1 MEAGECSKEIDPGDT
16 ELGRSPTERQD
27 SGNGATNAIENMPQD
42 PSRPEMANEI
52 NMSSGDRCDERKKMM
67 EQPGSEGVAHESD
80 DLLILGDQPTSY
92 TKTPVSTISQEDPVF
107 VSYDEGF
114 VGSTKYVSI
123 DEFITTVRESQL
135 ESLRF
140 SCVARNYEVGSSR
153 WNRNLLEVIEA
164 VSTCESLKT
173 LTIQNRLDVEEV
185 EVLCENLVSHPML
198 ATLGVGITAAGTSGD
213 GVDKEMEILCNMLK
227 NNRTIKTLSLWLPE
241 SLTEIG
247 VASLGAMLSV
257 NSTLENLHVFPP
269 GHQTEIEVVLAPL
282 TGHYGKPPLNK
293 SLKTLTLTNL
303 AIGQRE
309 ARAAAQMLRTN
320 DSLTH
325 LGLAIAR
332 FSDPLDVCTILESL
346 ETNETLHTLGLSG
359 CEAVGGDVVLAKM
372 MDLLRDNPWLKDIGL
387 DDTPLQRDGRAVQVK
402 AQLEMNSRDYMAVV
416 KGMRR
421 VQPKFAT
428 VFLCGDGYSGK
439 TTLRRSMVR
448 SFLQGFQGKMV
459 IPLIEE
465 VELHKPFKGFCFNN
479 DPDEMAKRTRGIQI
493 NVLVDDEDKKI
504 SIWDLAGQEEY
515 HAFHDTMIP
524 DLSIQGNVCYF
535 VLVCS
540 PFDRKNGQKK
550 DPNDIHDEIH
560 CWLRFISSNTKRSL
574 NSPPQVLVV
583 LTNGDKGFQDD
594 KDLVET
600 RLRDLKQKFAAFVD
614 LSPICHLIN
623 AHSSREAKVVVKEV
637 MQNCASILKKVPH
650 IYEAC
655 MKVQHGLSEWNRKH
669 PHEPIVTM
677 KGFENDI
684 VDKVEPNLRNLEVE
698 GESNLK
704 PHVAI
709 AMFLHDASEVIY
721 FKDED
726 FVVVNP
732 NWFCNEVMGRLITL
746 HGDVKKAGWKQI
758 FQDGHGNIEDIQ
770 NLIKI
775 SLKKIICDRT
785 NIANDIPKYLVCLML
800 KMHLAYSEN
809 NPNVDQNGQNSMRIF
824 VPTTLKPNG
833 FVARGER
840 SLEWTFNEF
849 PPETNIIHLGRRLQ
863 CYDQEL
869 TTFTPG
875 FFPRAQVA
883 LYNHFVKHLRP
894 KANSYKSE
902 KNLSKI
908 LIDGMEIFVELAG
921 DEMKSHLF
929 IDILVRSS
937 KTKSCTLQFIEDH
950 LLSQIEQLCSAPQVG
965 CQGIA
970 LMRGILR
977 PKVVQNLL
985 VCKDRKHQIVLVEDL
1000 KQDLLATNLDTSYVH
1015 TWKEVPNEED
1025 CNVNFFGGGME
1036 DTAISLL
1043 GEVDTHEVFQR
1054 RYRALKELEGGLTM
1068 LQENNTSFENYSQDF
1083 QNEVKMD
1090 SNHVQQHINFPNH
1103 GNATSQ
1109 HLVESI
1115 CNAIVP
1121 VIEEKLQ
1128 SMEKRLQTS
1137 MEEIKQG
1144 IQSTEN
1150 RLHNVIKM
1158 GLDNSI
1164 NLSLQLQQRQ
1174 VPCNV
1179 YFTTMGSSG
1188 QRKLIVKMLPGIQL
1202 VRLHLLCEHIEGI
1215 HVVKNQKGEEITL
1228 IDPKMQ
1234 KWVPYLVT
1242 GLTIFSLLLKV
1253 GAHVVAGIGDMIPN
1267 FGKGLSLALDTNA
1280 LQDYFPSDGIQ
1291 KILEHESF
1299 EGKRSLIE
1307 QGTALNKAQEKNSVE
1322 QWLVHF
1328 LKEKKK
1334 SISESFGLTRVKY
1347 HKKNNQGPLIRWVC

>member
-1 MEAGECSKEIDPGDT
+1 
-16 ELGRSPTERQD
+16 
-27 SGNGATNAIENMPQD
+27 
-42 PSRPEMANEI
+42 
-52 NMSSGDRCDERKKMM
+52 
-67 EQPGSEGVAHESD
+67 
-80 DLLILGDQPTSY
+80 
-92 TKTPVSTISQEDPVF
+92 
-107 VSYDEGF
+107 
-114 VGSTKYVSI
+114 
-123 DEFITTVRESQL
+123 
-135 ESLRF
+135 
-140 SCVARNYEVGSSR
+140 
-153 WNRNLLEVIEA
+153 
-164 VSTCESLKT
+164 
-173 LTIQNRLDVEEV
+173 
-185 EVLCENLVSHPML
+185 
-198 ATLGVGITAAGTSGD
+198 
-213 GVDKEMEILCNMLK
+213 
-227 NNRTIKTLSLWLPE
+227 
-241 SLTEIG
+241 
-247 VASLGAMLSV
+247 
-257 NSTLENLHVFPP
+257 
-269 GHQTEIEVVLAPL
+269 
-282 TGHYGKPPLNK
+282 
-293 SLKTLTLTNL
+293 
-303 AIGQRE
+303 
-309 ARAAAQMLRTN
+309 
-320 DSLTH
+320 
-325 LGLAIAR
+325 
-332 FSDPLDVCTILESL
+332 
-346 ETNETLHTLGLSG
+346 
-359 CEAVGGDVVLAKM
+359 M
-372 MDLLRDNPWLKDIGL
+372 MDLLRANPWLKDIKLSG
-387 DDTPLQRDGRAVQVK
+387 TPLERDGHAVQVK

-421 VQPKFAT
+421 VQPKFAR

-493 NVLVDDEDKKI
+493 NVLVDDEDQKI

-655 MKVQHGLSEWNRKH
+655 MKVQHGLSEWNRTH

-677 KGFENDI
+677 NGFENDI
-684 VDKVEPNLRNLEVE
+684 VDKVEPNLRTVEVE
-698 GESNLK
+698 GKSNLK

-709 AMFLHDASEVIY
+709 AMFLHDAGEVIY

-746 HGDVKKAGWKQI
+746 HGDVERAGWKQI

-770 NLIKI
+770 NLIKV
-775 SLKKIICDRT
+775 SLKKIIRDRT

-800 KMHLAYSEN
+800 QMHLAYSEN
-809 NPNVDQNGQNSMRIF
+809 NPNADQNGQNLMRIF

-833 FVARGER
+833 CVARGER

-849 PPETNIIHLGRRLQ
+849 PPETSIIHLGRRLQ

-883 LYNHFVKHLRP
+883 LYNHFVKHLQP
-894 KANSYKSE
+894 KANSCKSE

-921 DEMKSHLF
+921 DEMRSHLF

-937 KTKSCTLQFIEDH
+937 KTKSHTLQFIEDH

-970 LMRGILR
+970 LVRGILR
-977 PKVVQNLL
+977 PKVVENLL
-985 VCKDRKHQIVLVEDL
+985 VCKDRKHQVVLVEDL

-1015 TWKEVPNEED
+1015 TWKEVPNEEE

-1054 RYRALKELEGGLTM
+1054 RYRALKELEGGLTK
-1068 LQENNTSFENYSQDF
+1068 LQENNTSFEIYPQDF
-1083 QNEVKMD
+1083 QNEIKMD
-1090 SNHVQQHINFPNH
+1090 SNHVQQHIDFQNH
-1103 GNATSQ
+1103 GDATSQ

-1121 VIEEKLQ
+1121 AIEEKLQ
-1128 SMEKRLQTS
+1128 SMEKRLQMS

-1150 RLHNVIKM
+1150 RLHNMIKM

-1179 YFTTMGSSG
+1179 YLTTMGSSG

-1228 IDPKMQ
+1228 IDPKVQ

-1253 GAHVVAGIGDMIPN
+1253 GAHVAAGVGDMIPN

-1307 QGTALNKAQEKNSVE
+1307 QGTALNKAQEKNSAE

-1328 LKEKKK
+1328 LKERKK

-1347 HKKNNQGPLIRWVC
+1347 HKKNNKGPLIRWVCHKCRDDGFRKKMLEDFPV

>member
-1 MEAGECSKEIDPGDT
+1 MEAGECSKEIDPGDP
-16 ELGRSPTERQD
+16 ELGRSPTERHD
-27 SGNGATNAIENMPQD
+27 SCNGATNAIENMPQD
-42 PSRPEMANEI
+42 PSRPEMADEI

-67 EQPGSEGVAHESD
+67 EQPGSEGVAQESD
-80 DLLILGDQPTSY
+80 DLSILGDQPTSY
-92 TKTPVSTISQEDPVF
+92 TQTPVSTPSQELTVQVFSDKDTRRKF
-107 VSYDEGF
+107 VSM
-114 VGSTKYVSI
+114 
-123 DEFITTVRESQL
+123 DEFITTLRESQL
-135 ESLRF
+135 ETLYF
-140 SCVARNYEVGSSR
+140 SFHGDRDELGRSRCDRKHHREVMGT
-153 WNRNLLEVIEA
+153 VK
-164 VSTCESLKT
+164 TCESLKK
-173 LTIQNRLDVEEV
+173 LRIVSPFDVEEV
-185 EVLCENLVSHPML
+185 VLCENFVSHPML
-198 ATLGVGITAAGTSGD
+198 ATLL
-213 GVDKEMEILCNMLK
+213 VDIAFDDIDNDRSEKAMEIVSNMLK
-227 NNRTIKTLSLWLPE
+227 NNRTIKSLQLHTAHG
-241 SLTEIG
+241 TEIG
-247 VASLGAMLSV
+247 LASLGAMLSV
-257 NSTLENLHVFPP
+257 NSTLETL
-269 GHQTEIEVVLAPL
+269 VVGTKDWISK
-282 TGHYGKPPLNK
+282 TGVEL
-293 SLKTLTLTNL
+293 
-303 AIGQRE
+303 IGQRG

-325 LGLAIAR
+325 LGFLGSR

-346 ETNETLHTLGLSG
+346 ETNETLHKLDLRR
-359 CEAVGGDVVLAKM
+359 CEAVGGDV
-372 MDLLRDNPWLKDIGL
+372 
-387 DDTPLQRDGRAVQVK
+387 

-421 VQPKFAT
+421 VQPKFAR

-465 VELHKPFKGFCFNN
+465 IELHKPFKGFCFNN
-479 DPDEMAKRTRGIQI
+479 DLDEMAKRTRGIQI
-493 NVLVDDEDKKI
+493 NVLVDDKDQKI

-560 CWLRFISSNTKRSL
+560 CWLRFISSDTKRSL

-600 RLRDLKQKFAAFVD
+600 RLRDLKQKFVAFVD

-655 MKVQHGLSEWNRKH
+655 MK
-669 PHEPIVTM
+669 EPIVTM

-709 AMFLHDASEVIY
+709 AMFLHDAGEVIY

-746 HGDVKKAGWKQI
+746 HGDVERAEWKQI

-770 NLIKI
+770 NLIKV
-775 SLKKIICDRT
+775 SLKKILRDRT

-800 KMHLAYSEN
+800 QIHLTYSEN
-809 NPNVDQNGQNSMRIF
+809 NPNADHNGQNSMRIF

-833 FVARGER
+833 F
-840 SLEWTFNEF
+840 F
-849 PPETNIIHLGRRLQ
+849 PPETSIIHLGRRLQ

-875 FFPRAQVA
+875 FFPGAQVA

-894 KANSYKSE
+894 KANSCKSE

-921 DEMKSHLF
+921 DEMRSHLF

-937 KTKSCTLQFIEDH
+937 KTKLHTLQFIENH

-970 LMRGILR
+970 LVRGILR
-977 PKVVQNLL
+977 PKVVENLL
-985 VCKDRKHQIVLVEDL
+985 VCKDRKHQVVLVEDL

-1015 TWKEVPNEED
+1015 TWKEVPNEDE
-1025 CNVNFFGGGME
+1025 CNINFFGGGME

-1054 RYRALKELEGGLTM
+1054 RYRAFKELEGGLTK
-1068 LQENNTSFENYSQDF
+1068 LQGNNTSFEIYPQDF
-1083 QNEVKMD
+1083 QNEIKMD
-1090 SNHVQQHINFPNH
+1090 SNHVQQHIDFQNH
-1103 GNATSQ
+1103 GGATSQ

-1115 CNAIVP
+1115 CNAI
-1121 VIEEKLQ
+1121 
-1128 SMEKRLQTS
+1128 RLQTS

-1150 RLHNVIKM
+1150 RLHNMIKM
-1158 GLDNSI
+1158 GLDNNI

-1188 QRKLIVKMLPGIQL
+1188 QRKLIVKMLPKIQ
-1202 VRLHLLCEHIEGI
+1202 VVHLHLLCEHIEGI
-1215 HVVKNQKGEEITL
+1215 HVVRNQKGEEITL
-1228 IDPKMQ
+1228 IDPKVQ

-1242 GLTIFSLLLKV
+1242 GLTIFPLLLKV
-1253 GAHVVAGIGDMIPN
+1253 GAHVAAGVGVMIPN
-1267 FGKGLSLALDTNA
+1267 LGKGLSLALDTNA

-1291 KILEHESF
+1291 KILEHESI

-1307 QGTALNKAQEKNSVE
+1307 QGIALNKAQEKNSAE

-1328 LKEKKK
+1328 LKERKK
-1334 SISESFGLTRVKY
+1334 SILESFGLTRVKY
-1347 HKKNNQGPLIRWVC
+1347 HKKNNKGPLI